1 MPAVARRKAS
11 PSRARGA
18 EPSDSEFDPVVD
30 AIDAAKKVRP
40 PVAKKKESGWPK
52 MKKRLIFGSM
62 LLLFLV
68 MIIAAGHLWTLVL
81 VRAPP
86 HRPMAA
92 S

>member
-1 MPAVARRKAS
+1 
-11 PSRARGA
+11 
-18 EPSDSEFDPVVD
+18 
-30 AIDAAKKVRP
+30 
-40 PVAKKKESGWPK
+40 